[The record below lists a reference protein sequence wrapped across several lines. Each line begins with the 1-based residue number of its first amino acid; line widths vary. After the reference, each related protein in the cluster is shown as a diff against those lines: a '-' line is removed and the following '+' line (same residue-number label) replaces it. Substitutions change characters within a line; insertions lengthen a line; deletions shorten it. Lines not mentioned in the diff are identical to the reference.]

1 MKFVVLSSL
10 VAWVLFL
17 MLQSSANGAKDP
29 FSVVVAAQW
38 PSEKVGSDLTVLA
51 TITNTS
57 SKKITINDRQPYCD
71 YRIDIH
77 DEVGNVPPT
86 DKWRK
91 EVNWGDSSG
100 FELSTLTPP
109 PSPQIPL
116 SPLLPLHTGHS
127 PASPFPP
134 TLTQK
139 GGGCHL
145 HCSDQVSLL
154 GPQRSTSELVRV
166 ASRASYLSPST
177 SNSAKPS

>member
-29 FSVVVAAQW
+29 FSVVVVAQW

-100 FELSTLTPP
+100 FELSGRN
-109 PSPQIPL
+109 IPHEL
-116 SPLLPLHTGHS
+116 A
-127 PASPFPP
+127 PAKSYKDRLDLKQWFVISHPGKYTWQRVGRVQHDNSNCHGAVRMKAF
-134 TLTQK
+134 Q
-139 GGGCHL
+139 GC
-145 HCSDQVSLL
+145 
-154 GPQRSTSELVRV
+154 T
-166 ASRASYLSPST
+166 A
-177 SNSAKPS
+177 